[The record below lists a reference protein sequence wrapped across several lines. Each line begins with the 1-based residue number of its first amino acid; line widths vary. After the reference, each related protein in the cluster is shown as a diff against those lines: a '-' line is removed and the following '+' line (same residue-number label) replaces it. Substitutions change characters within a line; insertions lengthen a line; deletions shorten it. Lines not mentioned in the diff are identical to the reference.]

1 MRFLLVVG
9 STRTALIDGLSAAG
23 SSPAATRHTPVA
35 DAEILT
41 FGQPVLAPEVPVS
54 PTGCPTP
61 AVVTR
66 AIKDVL
72 DFDVLTVDAGLA
84 ERAAAPTY
92 QLGEAPGADIREPEA
107 VPNAANL
114 FDGAREFA
122 KALPDDRL
130 VIGESIPGGTTT
142 ALGVL
147 RALGEPFEVS
157 SSLPENPIDLKRET
171 VRAGLEASGI
181 SEGELDGQPGAA
193 VRLMGDPVLGTVAG
207 LIAGAKERWASVTLA
222 GGTQM
227 IAAAAL
233 ARHSGVNGP
242 IRLATTS
249 YIAADETV
257 DLSTAA
263 DSLNLKLEVTDP
275 GFDRSDHPSMARYP
289 AGEAKEGVGMGGA
302 LWWATTDGIRMG
314 EIRAAVESRYDQLVG
329 SHGP

>member
-35 DAEILT
+35 DAEIVT
-41 FGQPVLAPEVPVS
+41 FGHPVLAPEVPVS

-66 AIKDVL
+66 AIREVL
-72 DFDVLTVDAGLA
+72 GFDVLTVDAGLA
-84 ERAAAPTY
+84 ERSAAPTY
-92 QLGEAPGADIREPEA
+92 RLGDDPGADIREPEP
-107 VPNAANL
+107 VPNAADL
-114 FDGAREFA
+114 FDGAREYA

-147 RALGEPFEVS
+147 QALGEPFEVS

-171 VRAGLEASGI
+171 VAAGLEASDIAAGA
-181 SEGELDGQPGAA
+181 LDGQPGAA

-233 ARHSGVNGP
+233 ARHAGVSGP

-257 DLSTAA
+257 DLSSAA
-263 DSLNLKLEVTDP
+263 DALHLELEITDP
-275 GFDRSDHPSMARYP
+275 EFDRSDHPSMARYP

-302 LWWATTDGIRMG
+302 LWMATTDGTPMA
-314 EIRAAVESRYDQLVG
+314 EIRAAIQSRYDTLVG
-329 SHGP
+329 ADGS